1 MSETAIVSII
11 LGVLTL
17 LGGGGIWGYRQFKQE
32 EPVKKR
38 DADIAAADTSVQMA
52 LSIAK
57 AAREHS
63 EALGKELETE
73 RGARQH
79 LSGRLDGLETHIR
92 ELNGT
97 IRTLRDAV
105 RIFSAAWDDLTY
117 RWHEHRL
124 ADKPPPRPHVQ
135 ID

>member
-11 LGVLTL
+11 LGVLGI
-17 LGGGGIWGYRQFKQE
+17 LGGGGIWGYRQFKRE

-38 DADIAAADTSVQMA
+38 DADIAAAGTNVQMA
-52 LSIAK
+52 ISIAT
-57 AAREHS
+57 AAQSHS
-63 EALGKELETE
+63 EGLAELLNAE
-73 RGARQH
+73 REARVQ
-79 LSGRLDGLETHIR
+79 LAGRLDGLETHIR

-97 IRTLRDAV
+97 IRSLRDVV
-105 RIFSAAWDDLTY
+105 RLFTNAWDDLSQ

-124 ADKPPPRPHVQ
+124 SDQPPPRPHVQ